1 MPLPE
6 KTSMTHDL
14 HLSPEEKQV
23 YDKIFSQSRSVL
35 QEYLKR
41 QEEKEMLKDGY
52 TSSKPV
58 SNPFTDKPHPSQATG
73 SAIGSSS
80 QVGVSLATKA
90 ANGDGAP
97 PRAQQILVMLL
108 RLRQCCCHLSLMK
121 DVSYE
126 VLTIAIFDFLIISD
140 FMLLS

>member
-1 MPLPE
+1 
-6 KTSMTHDL
+6 MTHDL

-41 QEEKEMLKDGY
+41 QEEKEFLKDGS
-52 TSSKPV
+52 TTSKPI
-58 SNPFTDKPHPSQATG
+58 SNPFTDKPLPSQATA

-90 ANGDGAP
+90 ANGVEAP

-121 DVSYE
+121 DVSHTFSKQVIPICRLNY
-126 VLTIAIFDFLIISD
+126 VC
-140 FMLLS
+140 